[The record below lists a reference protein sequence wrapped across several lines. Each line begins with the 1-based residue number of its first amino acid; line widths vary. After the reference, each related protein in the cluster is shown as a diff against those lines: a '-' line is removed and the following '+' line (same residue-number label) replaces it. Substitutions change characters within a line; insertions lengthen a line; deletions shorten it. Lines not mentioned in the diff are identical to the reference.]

1 MPKNGI
7 GLRASAYISRKS
19 AQNAFRAFDYAAAVL
34 GIELNLYVVLHLR
47 ATAAACEATI
57 FARVLHKFR
66 DWHSRKLRQMGLD
79 GTTGPLYVATFENP
93 GDELP
98 HVNWAVWVH
107 PSLHQEFRRKML
119 MWLRRSQKPE
129 VQPFDYSVQPINPAY
144 AKRLAKYLVK
154 GVDPLYAE
162 HFHLDGMAKEHGPQG
177 VVYGKR
183 CLVSLA
189 LNTKARN
196 GWRPAKGRRWQDVR
210 KAA

>member
-1 MPKNGI
+1 MPKNSM
-7 GLRASAYISRKS
+7 GLKASAYISRKS

-34 GIELNLYVVLHLR
+34 GTELNLYVVLRLR

-66 DWHSRKLRQMGLD
+66 DWHSRRLKQMGLD

-93 GDELP
+93 NDELP

-107 PSLHQEFRRKML
+107 PSLHHEFRRKLL
-119 MWLRRSQKPE
+119 MWLRRSQQPDVE
-129 VQPFDYSVQPINPAY
+129 PFDYSVEGINADY
-144 AKRLAKYLVK
+144 AKHLAKYLVK
-154 GVDPLYAE
+154 GIDPLFVD
-162 HFHLDGMAKEHGPQG
+162 HFHLRKMVEEHGPQG
-177 VVYGKR
+177 IVYGKR

-196 GWRPAKGRRWQDVR
+196 GWRPAKGRRWQDVQE
-210 KAA
+210 AA